1 MENKRKCG
9 FILIV
14 TIALL
19 MMALF
24 NPLSIIVVGQEE
36 YRREESLIIPFS
48 GAVTAYDNWN
58 QYTVSFENWGTGW
71 PLVAEPLFW
80 NQVDNGSII
89 PILATGYEMS
99 PDAKNWTV
107 HIRDDVYWNDGV
119 KWGIEDVMYTFD
131 ILRRFEGLRLHG
143 WYVRTIEN
151 VEKVNENT
159 FKVILKEPN
168 AHFLSELSNNVYGV
182 GSEFIVVPKH
192 VYEKYDDP
200 STCENKEHVWTG
212 PYNLTKAEPNLFIW
226 TRREDYWGTKAH
238 GWYPRPKYLIFKNIG
253 TTEEALMALSKGEID
268 TIYHEGGWW
277 STYLRVKQQNPNVT
291 LWYAPDFCQDDLF
304 FNLHKY
310 PFNLKEFR
318 WAISCA
324 INRSQFV
331 EIFGEGLMGNVS
343 KGPFS
348 VPALAKWMPE
358 DLQEKYPLTYNLTRM
373 EELLTSI
380 GFTKDA
386 DGFWH
391 DANGT
396 LCEYE
401 LRHPDWQV
409 EFARLLGEQLT
420 RAGIKTIVREYS
432 WSVYWADV
440 EKGYVTGEMIYG
452 WAGAGMGCA
461 AYDPYEFYKTMYSPF
476 SLPLGEIGGI
486 NKLRFK
492 NDTFDDLF
500 REYIVTPLDSPKV
513 EELNHDMYEI
523 YLDQLP
529 MVPIWDKPD
538 VMINNNLYWKNW
550 PVSPPVEQSY
560 ARPAAF
566 WYWMFTYVLFNLES
580 TGTVSPAGIEPW
592 VYATIAVV
600 AVVIVAGAGYMFYR
614 GRAKKSPKPATTK
627 NI

>member
-1 MENKRKCG
+1 MENKRKHIIG
-9 FILIV
+9 LILAIV
-14 TIALL
+14 LTTT
-19 MMALF
+19 LF
-24 NPLSIIVVGQEE
+24 NCLSFVAFSQEQ
-36 YRREESLIIPFS
+36 YPREESIIFAIDPV
-48 GAVTAYDNWN
+48 AAYDNWN
-58 QYTVSFENWGTGW
+58 QYSVSFENWGTGW

-80 NQVDNGSII
+80 HQVDNGSII

-99 PDAKNWTV
+99 SDAKNWT
-107 HIRDDVYWNDGV
+107 IRIRNDVYWNDGK
-119 KWGIEDVMYTFD
+119 KWGMDDILYTFEA
-131 ILRRFEGLRLHG
+131 LRQYPGLRLHG
-143 WYVRTIEN
+143 WCVKTIEK
-151 VEKVNENT
+151 VEKIDDLT
-159 FKVILKEPN
+159 FKIVLKEPN
-168 AHFLSELSNNVYGV
+168 AHFMSEIAQNVYGV
-182 GSEFIVVPKH
+182 GSELYILPKH
-192 VYEKYDDP
+192 VYEKYADP

-212 PYNLTKAEPNLFIW
+212 PYNLTRCESNLFIW
-226 TRREDYWGTKAH
+226 TRREDYWGINAH
-238 GWYPRPKYLIFKNIG
+238 GWYPKPKYLIFKVVG
-253 TTEEALMALSKGEID
+253 TTEEALMALSRGEID
-268 TIYHEGGWW
+268 NLYHEGGWW
-277 STYLRVKQQNPNVT
+277 STYLTVKQQNPNVT

-318 WAISCA
+318 WAISYA

-331 EIFGEGLMGNVS
+331 EIFGEGVMGTVS

-348 VPALAKWMPE
+348 VPALARWMPE
-358 DLQEKYPLTYNLTRM
+358 DLQTKYPFTYNLTKM

-401 LRHPDWQV
+401 LRHPDWQR

-420 RAGIKTIVREYS
+420 KAGIKTIVREAS
-432 WSVYWADV
+432 WTVYWTDV

-476 SLPLGEIGGI
+476 ALPLGEVGGI

-492 NDTFDDLF
+492 NETFDELF
-500 REYIVTPLDSPKV
+500 EQFLLTPLDSPDI
-513 EELNHDMYEI
+513 EELNHAMYEI
-523 YLDQLP
+523 YLDELP

-538 VMINNNLYWKNW
+538 CMICNTKYWKNW

-560 ARPAAF
+560 ARPAVF
-566 WYWMFTYVLFNLES
+566 WYWMFTYILFNLEP
-580 TGTVSPAGIEPW
+580 TGLKTAPQVEPW
-592 VYATIAVV
+592 IYAT
-600 AVVIVAGAGYMFYR
+600 VAGAVIVVGASIGYIVYR
-614 GRAKKSPKPATTK
+614 RRTKKP
-627 NI
+627 